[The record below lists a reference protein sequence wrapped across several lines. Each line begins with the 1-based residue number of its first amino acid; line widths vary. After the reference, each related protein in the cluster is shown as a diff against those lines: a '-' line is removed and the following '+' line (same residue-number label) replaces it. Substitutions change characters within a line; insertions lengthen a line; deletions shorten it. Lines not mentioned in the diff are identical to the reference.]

1 MVFIAVNLLFLLKIY
16 YSRIYRGA
24 LMSDK
29 NLEEYQKG
37 YEEGKE
43 DPRGFIQTIM
53 EGIGEVVPL
62 PKTKEYLSWKE
73 GRDAGEAWRINHP
86 KNDKKESN
94 ESYSNLSNE
103 INSKSDYS
111 YSSTISRNSLIN
123 GERFNLFIV
132 FAVVIYFAIILSY
145 YLLWFINPHPEV
157 FLGHLIDNL
166 AKLWSPTG
174 DVVLNVVIDIFLVVI
189 GVPILIAL
197 TIGILAVGVVLMII
211 SGIIWLLFKLASLS
225 VFGLFLSVLF
235 VLVVLYFIVKIM
247 FIK

>member
-1 MVFIAVNLLFLLKIY
+1 
-16 YSRIYRGA
+16 
-24 LMSDK
+24 MSDK

-73 GRDAGEAWRINHP
+73 GRDAGEAWRMNHP

-94 ESYSNLSNE
+94 ESNSNFSNE
-103 INSKSDYS
+103 INSKHDYS
-111 YSSTISRNSLIN
+111 YSSTISRNYLIN
-123 GERFNLFIV
+123 GERFNPFIV
-132 FAVVIYFAIILSY
+132 FAVIIYFAIIFSY
-145 YLLWFINPHPEV
+145 YLLWFISPHPEV

-166 AKLWSPTG
+166 TKLWSPTG

-235 VLVVLYFIVKIM
+235 ALVVLFFFVKIM